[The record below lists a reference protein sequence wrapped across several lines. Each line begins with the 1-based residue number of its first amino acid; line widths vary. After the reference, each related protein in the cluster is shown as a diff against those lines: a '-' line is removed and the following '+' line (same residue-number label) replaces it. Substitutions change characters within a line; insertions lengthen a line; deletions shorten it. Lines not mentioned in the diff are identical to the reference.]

1 MAIVIPFFLFG
12 GISPAAPLGHPGCQK
27 RNSMLE
33 APQFRVN
40 GNRHDERNGV
50 STDGLA

>member
-1 MAIVIPFFLFG
+1 
-12 GISPAAPLGHPGCQK
+12 
-27 RNSMLE
+27 MLE